1 MNGDIKND
9 LIDNL
14 PFKFSNAHLRNY
26 KEKEKEKKKT
36 DILND
41 RSVNVKRES
50 HIYANTK
57 TDEKK
62 KKKNGKKKTYKNVE
76 KENNITEKRNFY
88 FVNKKRDNKKNDL
101 LQWKKK
107 SLIFCEDTLE
117 EEKVKSCF
125 HMKKGEYKHNV
136 KCGYND
142 SNNEERYADDDND
155 LCVQLKRCLDSDKG
169 VEKKTENKNFKDKK
183 SENRQCYDLNDFEK
197 VKYSYGTS
205 SLEDDMHETN
215 FSIEEGDT
223 TIFGESL
230 FSSFNLGNH
239 PFGRWK
245 WKESHEGRGNR
256 VTIHHDEKTEQKGE
270 EKKKKKKE
278 KKKEKEKEMEK
289 EKEKKNYDCSQTD
302 VDIDILGKSHSS
314 EDMPIEN
321 DEIDLSLFPKESKEL
336 RISHLSRE
344 GKKDPKD
351 EITCVQN
358 RYMFQGG
365 EYSGRSTCD
374 EGDKELNLFH
384 SLKDIYHNHSKKM
397 KLIDYNKILNRS
409 LYKKTLQD
417 AESGH
422 KKKKTETYK
431 NRKGKP
437 NADAKEIIRN
447 IKRRLGFDSDE
458 ESTGTLSRRQHEGKE
473 ATLKFVGGNTRYKL
487 DDMQKGTPHFCDS
500 LNYSADD
507 PASDQSCTCPVK
519 GEPTDVAGIA
529 DGLVEDN
536 MYTTSDRGLTNFQNF
551 VSDDFN
557 LTGDQNV
564 SFHASMFGEKREDD
578 MEKGGSFSNQE
589 DEEDDMFSL
598 STSSAKFKQSFL
610 RAVRRPEEVIEEE
623 AMKDVMNVMQEEA
636 VKDVMSVMREEAAKN
651 VMSVMQEEA
660 AKNVMSVMR
669 EEAAKNVMSVMQEE
683 AAKNVMSV
691 MQEEAAK
698 NVMSVMQEEAAKDAK
713 KATAEGTCS
722 VDREA
727 LKSGQH
733 TKEWSKS
740 RVLLEEDA
748 KKGKPSKENV
758 EGEKAKI
765 PTCICKDIEIYKI
778 KNIIERAKG
787 NGENTNVWNSVQYKH
802 FLTQLNSFISKSNFE
817 RGSYIFS
824 LDDDIRVEEF
834 SQKMDLYMQNIFNNQ
849 IRYLNNL
856 LMEIFS

>member
-26 KEKEKEKKKT
+26 KEREKETEKEKI
-36 DILND
+36 DIIKD

-76 KENNITEKRNFY
+76 KENNFTEKRNFY
-88 FVNKKRDNKKNDL
+88 FVNRKRDNEKNDL

-107 SLIFCEDTLE
+107 NLIFRKNILE
-117 EEKVKSCF
+117 EEKVNSCF
-125 HMKKGEYKHNV
+125 RMKKEEYKHNV
-136 KCGYND
+136 KYDYND
-142 SNNEERYADDDND
+142 SNSEEIYTDDDND
-155 LCVQLKRCLDSDKG
+155 LCVQLKRCLEDSDKG
-169 VEKKTENKNFKDKK
+169 AEKKTKNKKFKDKK
-183 SENRQCYDLNDFEK
+183 SENRQCHDFNDFEK
-197 VKYSYGTS
+197 IKYSYGTS

-215 FSIEEGDT
+215 FSAEGDT

-245 WKESHEGRGNR
+245 WKETHEGSANR
-256 VTIHHDEKTEQKGE
+256 VTMHHDEKSEQKGE

-278 KKKEKEKEMEK
+278 KKKEQEKEEK
-289 EKEKKNYDCSQTD
+289 EEKEVEKEEKSCDCSQTD
-302 VDIDILGKSHSS
+302 VDIDILGKGHSF
-314 EDMPIEN
+314 EDFPIEN
-321 DEIDLSLFPKESKEL
+321 DEIDFSLFPKESKEL
-336 RISHLSRE
+336 RISHLSCE

-358 RYMFQGG
+358 RYIFRGG
-365 EYSGRSTCD
+365 EFSGRSTCD

-397 KLIDYNKILNRS
+397 KLIDYNKILNKS

-417 AESGH
+417 TESGH
-422 KKKKTETYK
+422 KKKKTETSK

-458 ESTGTLSRRQHEGKE
+458 ENTGTLSRRQYEGKE
-473 ATLKFVGGNTRYKL
+473 ATLKFEGGKTGYTLEDK
-487 DDMQKGTPHFCDS
+487 QKGTPHFCDS

-507 PASDQSCTCPVK
+507 PASDQSYTCPVK
-519 GEPTDVAGIA
+519 GEPTDVADIA
-529 DGLVEDN
+529 DDLVDDD
-536 MYTTSDRGLTNFQNF
+536 MYTTSGRGLTNFQNF

-557 LTGDQNV
+557 LTGDKNA
-564 SFHASMFGEKREDD
+564 SFHASMFAEKREDD

-589 DEEDDMFSL
+589 DEEDDLFSL

-610 RAVRRPEEVIEEE
+610 RAIQRPEEVMEEE
-623 AMKDVMNVMQEEA
+623 AMEDVRSVMQEEAMEDVRSVMQEEAMEDVRSVMQEEA
-636 VKDVMSVMREEAAKN
+636 VKDVGTVTGEEAVKD
-651 VMSVMQEEA
+651 VGTLMQGET
-660 AKNVMSVMR
+660 V
-669 EEAAKNVMSVMQEE
+669 
-683 AAKNVMSV
+683 
-691 MQEEAAK
+691 
-698 NVMSVMQEEAAKDAK
+698 KDAK
-713 KATAEGTCS
+713 GATAEGTRS
-722 VDREA
+722 VDMEA

-740 RVLLEEDA
+740 RVLLGEDA
-748 KKGKPSKENV
+748 KKEKPSEENV
-758 EGEKAKI
+758 EGKKAKI
-765 PTCICKDIEIYKI
+765 PMCICKDIEMYKI
-778 KNIIERAKG
+778 KNIIERAKE
-787 NGENTNVWNSVQYKH
+787 NDENTNVWSSAQYKN
-802 FLTQLNSFISKSNFE
+802 FITQLNSFISKSNFE

-824 LDDDIRVEEF
+824 LDDDIKVDEF
-834 SQKMDLYMQNIFNNQ
+834 SQKMDLYMQNVFNNQ